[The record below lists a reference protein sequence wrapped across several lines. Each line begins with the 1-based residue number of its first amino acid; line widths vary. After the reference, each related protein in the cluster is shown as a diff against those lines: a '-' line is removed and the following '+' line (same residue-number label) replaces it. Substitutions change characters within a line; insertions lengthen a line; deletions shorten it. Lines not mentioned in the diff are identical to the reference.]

1 MDDYFEKLKEK
12 GNKLLEDY
20 IDGKFS
26 RDELYRRF
34 AKLGE
39 FMGET
44 SMDKIVIGFDK
55 NWDAI
60 YLDTLHRASENNT
73 SSFAMCVIKPDLV
86 DVILQKLHEL
96 VDTKVKPKDVMEPI
110 RAAMDAGVIRR
121 PTWAE
126 FRAEFGENKLKQK
139 SSLTKYEN
147 YEYAGEDFKVMVE
160 EFRMLLKER

>member
-12 GNKLLEDY
+12 GNKLQEDY

-26 RDELYRRF
+26 RDELYRRL

-73 SSFAMCVIKPDLV
+73 ASFAMCVIKPDLV

-110 RAAMDAGVIRR
+110 RAARDAGVIRK

-126 FRAEFGENKLKQK
+126 FRAEFGKKKVNQK
-139 SSLTKYEN
+139 SSFDKYFTH
-147 YEYAGEDFKVMVE
+147 EYIGEDFKVLVE